1 MELAITECANADIA
15 NADFANADFA
25 NADFAG
31 ESGVSR
37 PRMLTQSIVSMHR
50 G

>member
-1 MELAITECANADIA
+1 MELAIAEFANV
-15 NADFANADFA
+15 DFANADFA

-37 PRMLTQSIVSMHR
+37 PRMLTQSIGSMHR